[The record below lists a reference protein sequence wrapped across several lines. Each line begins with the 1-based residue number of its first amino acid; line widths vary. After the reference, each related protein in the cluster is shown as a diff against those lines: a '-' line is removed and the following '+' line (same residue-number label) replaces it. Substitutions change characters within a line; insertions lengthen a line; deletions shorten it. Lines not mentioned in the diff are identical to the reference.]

1 MLLIRLPRL
10 LTLAA
15 CTASL
20 LGLTGCAGL
29 QQLTADVNTH
39 GQWPASLQAPRYVF
53 ERLPSQQMQPDQQ
66 AGIEA
71 AAEPA
76 LRARGFVAAARPEE
90 AQVLVQVSAQ
100 RQTGY
105 SWRDDPFYRPYDGH
119 LFGNIGFGGLWGGR
133 GGVGIG
139 LNFDTPRT
147 TMQVGLLVRD
157 KASSTVLYEASASTL
172 RLGGAPDSLMAP
184 LFQAALL
191 DFPAVAISPRRVT
204 VPLAAPP
211 APAASAPAAS
221 QPR

>member
-1 MLLIRLPRL
+1 MTPQRL
-10 LTLAA
+10 LAVAIGTSVLMGLA
-15 CTASL
+15 
-20 LGLTGCAGL
+20 GCAGL

-53 ERLPSQQMQPDQQ
+53 ERLPSQQVQPEQQ
-66 AGIEA
+66 ARIEA

-76 LRARGFVAAARPEE
+76 LRARGFVVAARPED
-90 AQVLVQVSAQ
+90 AQVLVQVSVQ

-119 LFGNIGFGGLWGGR
+119 VFGNIGFGGLWGGR

-147 TMQVGLLVRD
+147 TLQVGLLVRD
-157 KASSTVLYEASASTL
+157 KASSSVLYEASASTL
-172 RLGGAPDSLMAP
+172 RLGSAPDSLMAP
-184 LFQAALL
+184 LFQAALF

-204 VPLAAPP
+204 VPLAAP
-211 APAASAPAAS
+211 AASTASSPAAS

>member
-1 MLLIRLPRL
+1 MTPQRL
-10 LTLAA
+10 LALATFTGA
-15 CTASL
+15 LVGLAGCASL
-20 LGLTGCAGL
+20 
-29 QQLTADVNTH
+29 QQVTADVSTH

-53 ERLPSQQMQPDQQ
+53 ERLPSQQVQPEQQ
-66 AGIEA
+66 ARIEA

-76 LRARGFVAAARPEE
+76 LRARGFVAATRPED

-100 RQTGY
+100 RST
-105 SWRDDPFYRPYDGH
+105 SHNWRDDPFYRPYDGH
-119 LFGNIGFGGLWGGR
+119 LFGSVGFGGFWGGR

-147 TMQVGLLVRD
+147 TLQVGLLVRD
-157 KASSTVLYEASASTL
+157 KASSTVLYETSASTL
-172 RLGGAPDSLMAP
+172 RLGSAPDSLMAP

-204 VPLAAPP
+204 VPLAAP
-211 APAASAPAAS
+211 AASAPAAS

>member
-1 MLLIRLPRL
+1 MTPTRL
-10 LTLAA
+10 LALAT
-15 CTASL
+15 CTSAL
-20 LGLTGCAGL
+20 MGLAGCAGL
-29 QQLTADVNTH
+29 QQLTADVSTH
-39 GQWPASLQAPRYVF
+39 GQWPASLQAPRYAF
-53 ERLPSQQMQPDQQ
+53 ERLPSQQAQSDQQ
-66 AGIEA
+66 ARIEA

-76 LRARGFVAAARPEE
+76 LRARGFVAAASAAD

-100 RQTGY
+100 RQTSY
-105 SWRDDPFYRPYDGH
+105 HWRDEPFHRPYDGH
-119 LFGNIGFGGLWGGR
+119 IFGSIGFGGLWGGR

-147 TMQVGLLVRD
+147 TLQVGLLVRD

-191 DFPAVAISPRRVT
+191 DFPAVALSPRRVT

-211 APAASAPAAS
+211 ASTASAPTAP